1 MWHERKTAFS
11 NANVSDIAKLLEKIY
26 HIQVVV
32 DPAIDQTNT
41 YSGVIKEK
49 ETIDSVLDLLQN
61 TLPIHY
67 KVKGN
72 RVYLIK

>member
-1 MWHERKTAFS
+1 MWHDKKRAFS
-11 NANVSDIAKLLEKIY
+11 NANVNDIAKLLENIY
-26 HIQVVV
+26 NVQVVV
-32 DPAIDQTNT
+32 DPAINQTNT